1 MTPIETDCRT
11 VRSWLDAGED
21 FLFVDCREPD
31 EHAIVRIEEA
41 ALIPMSEFA
50 ERATELEP
58 YRDKRIV
65 ISCHHGGRSLRV
77 AMWLRN
83 QGFMQAI
90 SMSGGID
97 RWAQEIDTSL
107 PRY

>member
-1 MTPIETDCRT
+1 MTPLETDCRT
-11 VRSWLDAGED
+11 VRGWLDAGED

-31 EHAIVRIEEA
+31 EHALVRIDEA
-41 ALIPMSEFA
+41 TLIPMSEFA
-50 ERATELEP
+50 DRAKELEP

-83 QGFMQAI
+83 QGFAEAI

-107 PRY
+107 ARY